1 MQANDVS
8 CPESKP
14 MQRLRTEKFERIQTT
29 LALASTL
36 FGACV
41 ALAVVYWHDIHNAGM
56 GFAYWLV
63 LSPLE
68 SVIIADIGGTL
79 IGIVVF
85 FTTELI
91 NFVWR
96 RSSL

>member
-1 MQANDVS
+1 M
-8 CPESKP
+8 
-14 MQRLRTEKFERIQTT
+14 
-29 LALASTL
+29 STL

-41 ALAVVYWHDIHNAGM
+41 ALAVVYRHDIHHAGM
-56 GFAYWLV
+56 GFVYWLV
-63 LSPLE
+63 LSPFE

-79 IGIVVF
+79 IGLVVF

-96 RSSL
+96 RLGL